1 MHPSNKA
8 LVASL
13 LAATVME
20 AAGLR
25 VAPVRAPVQA
35 TPTSSSALNGVAVQ
49 LQATPTSSSAL
60 DGVAE
65 LYRHLS
71 ERHYLPLACVQSGC
85 LRAGSDLFAQ
95 ALREAPLD
103 YSHAA
108 AMGTTGILISGLIGA
123 R

>member
-1 MHPSNKA
+1 MHPSKA

-13 LAATVME
+13 LAAAVME

-35 TPTSSSALNGVAVQ
+35 TPTSSSVLDGVAVQ

-60 DGVAE
+60 HGVAE
-65 LYRHLS
+65 LYCHLS

-95 ALREAPLD
+95 ALREAPHLD
-103 YSHAA
+103 YNHAA

>member
-1 MHPSNKA
+1 MHPSKA

-13 LAATVME
+13 LAAAVME

-35 TPTSSSALNGVAVQ
+35 TPTSSSALH
-49 LQATPTSSSAL
+49 
-60 DGVAE
+60 GVAE

-95 ALREAPLD
+95 ALREAPHLD
-103 YSHAA
+103 YNHAA